1 MKKKEKKSKQD
12 CLVGRFF
19 HSIDASG
26 KLCWQGE
33 VIGRVSEERY
43 LVQLFDNEMGE
54 PSIQRIITLSEM
66 SPWLF
71 YSNADE
77 MNHSYE
83 HGIAFRVRKK
93 APEEIRD
100 Y

>member
-1 MKKKEKKSKQD
+1 MKKKQKKSKQD

-26 KLCWQGE
+26 KLCGQGE

-43 LVQLFDNEMGE
+43 LVQLFDTEMGD
-54 PSIQRIITLSEM
+54 PSVQRIVALSEM

-71 YSNADE
+71 YSDAGE
-77 MNHSYE
+77 MNNSYE
-83 HGIAFRVRKK
+83 HGIASRIRKET
-93 APEEIRD
+93 PEEIRD